1 MLSVII
7 DAQIQPE
14 RLMGL
19 LAALAEGVVEGVVRE
34 VQIVAATLT
43 PDIEALC
50 EETGARTAS
59 DVASAVERARSELLL
74 IAPTGFRPRDGW
86 AEAVARHL
94 RDGGVTAKLAGRGGG
109 FLRPAAGAVIL
120 RRDQARG
127 ADFGAVSRGLK
138 GAARL

>member
-7 DAQIQPE
+7 DAQSQPE

-34 VQIVAATLT
+34 VQIVAPTVT
-43 PDIEALC
+43 PEIETLC
-50 EETGARTAS
+50 EETGARTAA
-59 DVASAVERARSELLL
+59 DLASAVRAARSDLLL
-74 IAPTGFRPRDGW
+74 IAPTTFRPRDGW

-94 RDGGVTAKLAGRGGG
+94 RDGGVAATLAGRGGG
-109 FLRPAAGAVIL
+109 FLRPAPGAIVV
-120 RRDQARG
+120 RRDQANG
-127 ADFGAVSRGLK
+127 ADFRAVSRGLK